1 MSLSPADMLNELQP
15 IAEPD
20 DQGAPCAPRPA
31 PPAARAARG
40 GGARPPTDKQD
51 TVLASISSCYFRLRR
66 GLALIAL
73 LFPVVL
79 WLRAGPGDLRT
90 SISAYYHVAGDGGF
104 LTTRDLFV
112 GVMCAVGAF
121 LYFYKG
127 YSKREMAAL
136 NAAGL
141 AALLIGLVPV
151 DYPYDPDHWPSAA
164 GLVHN
169 LASLIFFL
177 AIAYVCLRRSHDT
190 LELIGDEGRRARFG
204 RAYRLLGALM
214 IVAPLTAT
222 GLHLLIPKEADQAY
236 WVLAI
241 EVAAIWVFASF
252 WLVKSR
258 EIKAIEHQR
267 RGVGLNLRG
276 L

>member
-1 MSLSPADMLNELQP
+1 MSLSPADMLNELQD

-20 DQGAPCAPRPA
+20 DQAAPSTPPRA
-31 PPAARAARG
+31 PPAPRG
-40 GGARPPTDKQD
+40 SGACPPADKEHA
-51 TVLASISSCYFRLRR
+51 VLASISSCYFRLRR

-73 LFPVVL
+73 LFPLVL

-90 SISAYYHVAGDGGF
+90 SISAYYHVSGDGGF

-151 DYPYDPDHWPSAA
+151 DYPYDPDNWPSAA

-169 LASLIFFL
+169 FASLIFFL
-177 AIAYVCLRRSHDT
+177 AIAYVCLCRSHDT
-190 LELIGDEGRRARFG
+190 LELIGDQRRRARFG

-222 GLHLLIPKEADQAY
+222 ALHLLIPREADQAY

-258 EIKAIEHQR
+258 EIRAIERQR
-267 RGVGLNLRG
+267 REVGLNLLRV
-276 L
+276 

>member
-1 MSLSPADMLNELQP
+1 MSLGPADMLNELH
-15 IAEPD
+15 IADPA
-20 DQGAPCAPRPA
+20 DQDVPAVPWPAALAPRGGDA
-31 PPAARAARG
+31 CPPVV
-40 GGARPPTDKQD
+40 DKEHA
-51 TVLASISSCYFRLRR
+51 VLASISSCYFRLRR

-79 WLRAGPGDLRT
+79 WLRAGPADLRT
-90 SISAYYHVAGDGGF
+90 SISAYYHVSGDGGF

-127 YSKREMAAL
+127 YSKREMLAL

-151 DYPYDPDHWPSAA
+151 DYPYNPDNWPSAA
-164 GLVHN
+164 GLAHN
-169 LASLIFFL
+169 FASLIFFL
-177 AIAYVCLRRSHDT
+177 TIAYVCLCRSHDT
-190 LELIGDEGRRARFG
+190 LELIGDRRRRAHFG

-222 GLHLLIPKEADQAY
+222 ALHLLIPKEADQAY

-258 EIKAIEHQR
+258 EIRAIERQR
-267 RGVGLNLRG
+267 REIGLNTLRM
-276 L
+276 